1 MWILASLIIDP
12 EGSQPL
18 QFSYQ
23 SIALYSTYEM
33 LVENWQIIAGDYGE
47 VEPYC
52 HTAAVI

>member
-1 MWILASLIIDP
+1 VWILAYLIIDP

-33 LVENWQIIAGDYGE
+33 LVENWQIIAGDYG
-47 VEPYC
+47 
-52 HTAAVI
+52 